1 MMNLNNTQQTQ
12 LQLLPR
18 DNRLDIAFETIDELH
33 TLISEGNIEGFGEI
47 QSRAELVKWLR
58 DVIYTAQETIMELE
72 SDQDEHSSDLRV
84 VSSNSKLIVLERA
97 D

>member
-33 TLISEGNIEGFGEI
+33 TAISEGNIETICDI
-47 QSRAELVKWLR
+47 QNRTELVKWLR

-72 SDQDEHSSDLRV
+72 SDQDAPSSNLRV
-84 VSSNSKLIVLERA
+84 VSNDSKLIVLERT

>member
-33 TLISEGNIEGFGEI
+33 TAISEGNIEAISDI
-47 QSRAELVKWLR
+47 QNRAELVKWLR

-72 SDQDEHSSDLRV
+72 SDHEESDFSLRV
-84 VSSNSKLIVLERA
+84 VSNDSKLIVLERA